1 MPSTPSIETIAE
13 RVRARVSPERW
24 AHIVRVAELA
34 RRIAEAA
41 GAEGERAYLAGLLH
55 DVARELP
62 EEELVALCP
71 PENEVEAAHPRAL
84 HGCAGRKIAAEWGVT
99 DPEVL
104 EAIEG
109 HVWGVT
115 SESPVARAVY
125 VADVSEPG
133 RGVNDDLRE
142 RALAGDLEG
151 AYAEAVARKVAY
163 LKAKGI
169 PIHPRTLK
177 AYAEARA

>member
-1 MPSTPSIETIAE
+1 MPNTPSIETIAE
-13 RVRARVSPERW
+13 RVRRQVSPERW
-24 AHIVRVAELA
+24 AHIQRVAELA
-34 RRIAEAA
+34 RAIAEAA
-41 GAEGERAYLAGLLH
+41 GADGERAWLAGILH

-62 EEELVALCP
+62 EQELIALCP
-71 PENEVEAAHPRAL
+71 PQDEVEATHPRAL
-84 HGCAGRKIAAEWGVT
+84 HGCAGRKIATEWGVR

-104 EAIEG
+104 DAIEG
-109 HVWGVT
+109 HVWGVDP
-115 SESPVARAVY
+115 SNVIGMAVY
-125 VADVSEPG
+125 VADTSEPA

-142 RALAGDLEG
+142 RALAGDLKG

-177 AYAEARA
+177 AYAQARA

>member
-1 MPSTPSIETIAE
+1 MPSTDSIEKLAE
-13 RVRARVSPERW
+13 RVRRQVSPKRW
-24 AHIVRVAELA
+24 AHVERVAELA

-41 GAEGERAYLAGLLH
+41 GADGERAYLAGLLH

-62 EEELVALCP
+62 EDELLALCP

-84 HGCAGRKIAAEWGVT
+84 HGCAGRRIAAEWGVT

-109 HVWGVT
+109 HVWGVV
-115 SESPVARAVY
+115 PGHRIGMAVY
-125 VADVSEPG
+125 VADTCEPG

-151 AYAEAVARKVAY
+151 AYAAAVERKVAY

-177 AYAEARA
+177 AYAEART

>member
-1 MPSTPSIETIAE
+1 MPSTDFTEKLVE
-13 RVRARVSPERW
+13 RVRRQVSPERW
-24 AHIVRVAELA
+24 AHIERVAELA
-34 RRIAEAA
+34 RALAEAA
-41 GAEGERAYLAGLLH
+41 GADGERAWLAGILH

-62 EEELVALCP
+62 EAELLALCP

-84 HGCAGRKIAAEWGVT
+84 HGCAGRKIAAEWGVR

-109 HVWGVT
+109 HVWGV
-115 SESPVARAVY
+115 SPTNPIGMAVY

-133 RGVNDDLRE
+133 RGVNDDLRQ
-142 RALAGDLEG
+142 RALAGDLRG

-177 AYAEARA
+177 AYAEAHA

>member
-41 GAEGERAYLAGLLH
+41 GTEGERAYLAGLLH

-62 EEELVALCP
+62 EEELLALCP

-109 HVWGVT
+109 HVWGV
-115 SESPVARAVY
+115 SPANPIGMAVY
-125 VADVSEPG
+125 VADTCEPG

-177 AYAEARA
+177 AYAEAHA

>member
-1 MPSTPSIETIAE
+1 LPSTDFTEKLAE
-13 RVRARVSPERW
+13 RVRGRVSPERW
-24 AHIVRVAELA
+24 AHIQRVADLA

-41 GAEGERAYLAGLLH
+41 GADGERAWLAGILH

-62 EEELVALCP
+62 EAELLALCP

-84 HGCAGRKIAAEWGVT
+84 HGCAGRKLAAEWGVS

-109 HVWGVT
+109 HVWGV
-115 SESPVARAVY
+115 SPANPIGMAVY
-125 VADVSEPG
+125 VADVSETG
-133 RGVNDDLRE
+133 RGVNEDLRA

-177 AYAEARA
+177 AYAEAHA